1 MLDST
6 ESCTEATLLYHMM
19 SGLHASV
26 NTHISEGFD
35 DPANEGDL
43 TNNQTYWLQAVGN
56 HPQRV
61 KNLHFIYAAVVKAV
75 TLMEQTLVKNDFE
88 TGLKNSDDSQAKR
101 LIIKLLKSLDANN
114 CDESFKEKNFF
125 QG

>member
-1 MLDST
+1 M
-6 ESCTEATLLYHMM
+6 
-19 SGLHASV
+19 
-26 NTHISEGFD
+26 
-35 DPANEGDL
+35 
-43 TNNQTYWLQAVGN
+43 QAVGN
-56 HPQRV
+56 HPERV

-75 TLMEQTLVKNDFE
+75 TLMEQTLVQNDFE

-125 QG
+125 QGKEADMAEMELLSEI